1 MLLNYNNNGNS
12 EFWRGYIC
20 FFKGFLVCIILL
32 QSFVIFNITFY
43 RVSLIVIEMT
53 IGLDIYICI
62 YLNFLHS
69 TFFSWG
75 GSYFC

>member
-1 MLLNYNNNGNS
+1 MLLNYKNNGNS

-32 QSFVIFNITFY
+32 QSFVIFNSTFY

-53 IGLDIYICI
+53 IG
-62 YLNFLHS
+62 
-69 TFFSWG
+69 
-75 GSYFC
+75 